1 MTATRDH
8 VDGQGLCRAGPPLA
22 GYSTDKNWPHPLPD
36 AAPGRAGPA
45 PCLGSTVEPAQV
57 AQVQVS
63 WQEGMNTGGLTLSLV
78 CHAVVWAREG
88 PSIQWCPQGG
98 NRPVIVTHK

>member
-1 MTATRDH
+1 MDKGCAE
-8 VDGQGLCRAGPPLA
+8 LAPPLA

-45 PCLGSTVEPAQV
+45 PCLGSTVELAQV

-63 WQEGMNTGGLTLSLV
+63 WQEGMNMGGLTLSLL
-78 CHAVVWAREG
+78 CHAVVWASEG
-88 PSIQWCPQGG
+88 PSIQGVPRVETGLS
-98 NRPVIVTHK
+98 